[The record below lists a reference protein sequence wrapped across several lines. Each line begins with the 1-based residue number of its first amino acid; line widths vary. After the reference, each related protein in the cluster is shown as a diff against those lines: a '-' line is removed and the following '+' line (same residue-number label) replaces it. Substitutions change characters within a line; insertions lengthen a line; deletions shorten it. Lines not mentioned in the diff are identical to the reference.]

1 MGFLT
6 DEEVATVRVT
16 RMILHVVGRKDEVFA
31 PAPETR
37 VQEELFFRQR
47 ILEVAAS
54 GVHSFTNRSRVRP
67 VLEAMS
73 SRRTTFEEGGQ
84 QLASLFFDFHVGQ
97 ATSGAFFVFELRGE
111 DPEVI
116 LYALVKYDYRSA
128 VELSQQANGQSL
140 LREIVQAFIK
150 DKRAIQKFCLTR
162 VREGRAE
169 DLVSASDRMKEAPDL
184 TDYFERY
191 LGVSRSRS
199 TQELSRKLNE
209 AMRQA
214 LRELR
219 PFLPDGDDG
228 EALKSAK
235 AALRPRAIVG
245 NDDVVDAIL
254 HAAGRPEDEDVRR
267 RIDRVTR
274 RKLKT
279 GDLED
284 VAFQPDRRTLA
295 QLPRRLVVTAEE
307 VKLEYPEDQLNR
319 SVTRRETDN
328 GWEFTVVSR
337 RPLVKDDTLSTRAT
351 VPAEEAVPEVL
362 DGNEEQN
369 LERQMLDVRT

>member
-6 DEEVATVRVT
+6 EAEVATVRVT

-54 GVHSFTNRSRVRP
+54 GVHSFTDRSRVRP
-67 VLEAMS
+67 LLEAIAS
-73 SRRTTFEEGGQ
+73 GGTTFEEGGQ
-84 QLASLFFDFHVGQ
+84 QLASLFFDFHVSQ

-111 DPEVI
+111 EPEVI

-150 DKRAIQKFCLTR
+150 DKRAIQKFCLAR
-162 VREGRAE
+162 VRDGRAGE
-169 DLVSASDRMKEAPDL
+169 LVSASDRMKDAPDL

-191 LGVSRSRS
+191 LGVTRSRS
-199 TQELSRKLNE
+199 THELSRKLNE

-228 EALKSAK
+228 EALKNAK
-235 AALRPRAIVG
+235 AALRPRTIVG

-295 QLPRRLVVTAEE
+295 QQPRRLVVTAEE

-319 SVTRRETDN
+319 SVTRRETDD

-337 RPLVKDDTLSTRAT
+337 RPLVKDDTLSTKAT
-351 VPAEEAVPEVL
+351 EPVEDTALEVL
-362 DGNEEQN
+362 DGNEEQD
-369 LERQMLDVRT
+369 LGRQMLDEAT